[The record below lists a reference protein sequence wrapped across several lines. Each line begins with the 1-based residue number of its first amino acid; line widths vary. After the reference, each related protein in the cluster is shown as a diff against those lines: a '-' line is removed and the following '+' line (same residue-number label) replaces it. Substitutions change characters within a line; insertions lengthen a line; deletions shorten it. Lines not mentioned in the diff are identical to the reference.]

1 MANDLTAKDLWP
13 LVQRLPR
20 AERIRLAKLALS
32 ARATSDADAY
42 SAAQPTPGEF
52 DSDDDPLSWEADGW
66 DGVDA
71 PR

>member
-13 LVQRLPR
+13 LVHRLPR

-32 ARATSDADAY
+32 AHSSSDADAY
-42 SAAQPTPGEF
+42 AAAPVAPGEF
-52 DSDDDPLSWEADGW
+52 DSDEDPLSWEAG